1 MASLDRPFKDSYG
14 QLDAFQT
21 IAVHSS
27 TQQTMATASHVC
39 YHFLR
44 LFSDVR
50 LPLQI
55 ALVQILSFNP
65 PVLLLKPFKQHNK
78 QQYDWG
84 GAVQVYYRQWRAVWM
99 VCKCEYCQCLLSM
112 PN

>member
-44 LFSDVR
+44 LFSDIR

-78 QQYDWG
+78 QQYDWTVLCRYIIDN
-84 GAVQVYYRQWRAVWM
+84 GAQFGWSASVNTV
-99 VCKCEYCQCLLSM
+99 LLLFARTD
-112 PN
+112 